1 MVRVCVFVYIG
12 KFISFEEFPTFQK
25 AVDRLPTHRTGNQ
38 MGIERVDR
46 WTKAKTEILWSC
58 ATRNDTTGKDRLG
71 SGQSERYWWKS
82 YKIRVVFFY
91 CCCFS
96 LVFSL
101 LLYSPLLLAYA
112 IDGFKLGRLY
122 IIKYLRNTRSKGL
135 WKGYGRAIMR
145 TLGTVIIN
153 CDVEKETECMRERG
167 IESVGLIKLV
177 RKSKAQVPHGW
188 AHVIA
193 RGFFDL

>member
-1 MVRVCVFVYIG
+1 MCLSILESSFLLKNFQRSKKQSTGCRPTGQGTKWELNALTGEQKQKQKYFDLAPLVTTPPVRIG
-12 KFISFEEFPTFQK
+12 LEVASPSDT
-25 AVDRLPTHRTGNQ
+25 DG
-38 MGIERVDR
+38 RVI
-46 WTKAKTEILWSC
+46 KYGLC
-58 ATRNDTTGKDRLG
+58 
-71 SGQSERYWWKS
+71 
-82 YKIRVVFFY
+82 FFC